1 MVKISHDIIEMG
13 KTLGMLKSEFVKMY
27 DGNSHIQEFLPND
40 MTKHFPINDS
50 HLKKLHNFA
59 RNNPIYHDVRK
70 YDISEIPCT
79 VYEGDINSYWLG
91 SIKHGSS
98 CQPFYPTWILSAY
111 IAALCAKSLGCKCMV
126 DVGSGDGR
134 IAYCGDVLGMKSYSI
149 EIDEALVEL
158 QSNIAKST
166 QAGFECTCA
175 DASTSK
181 FSAKYD
187 GVVFFIGGLP
197 QMGGDILADAVIRNA
212 IEYNTS
218 DTDMIFVLAGTYS
231 MRGMSVDIKNGG
243 WSDIIKKHSLEVI
256 CEILL
261 PTVWTF
267 DQKIDT
273 PYIFAKV
280 P

>member
-1 MVKISHDIIEMG
+1 MC
-13 KTLGMLKSEFVKMY
+13 L
-27 DGNSHIQEFLPND
+27 
-40 MTKHFPINDS
+40 
-50 HLKKLHNFA
+50 
-59 RNNPIYHDVRK
+59 
-70 YDISEIPCT
+70 
-79 VYEGDINSYWLG
+79 
-91 SIKHGSS
+91 
-98 CQPFYPTWILSAY
+98 
-111 IAALCAKSLGCKCMV
+111 
-126 DVGSGDGR
+126 
-134 IAYCGDVLGMKSYSI
+134 VLGVKSYSI